1 MFFLEQ
7 AQVLAGKVNSSTVGI
22 DICDLDS
29 KLNNLCIDLA
39 TSREKIF
46 QANCIIKGACSP
58 QVYTYTPGMYSI
70 TNQDFVRGTVEN
82 FYEMYGINDT
92 DLSAFIVSKNEDRV
106 CPAED
111 EDLDLAIRNEDFI
124 RACASKQLEKVQL
137 LLRVVRRLLHLIVET
152 TYYIFCLIISLLKLM
167 LPLSGETQSEILAE
181 AQFYFLK
188 LVQLTFESMKEIA
201 NLIFQMIFDMG
212 GFGEAMKIILKMLC
226 EFANI
231 VYQAWNW
238 TGCWL
243 CKNIINPIVSAL
255 IDILRPVLAM
265 FSPAGKFFLIFF
277 VL

>member
-1 MFFLEQ
+1 
-7 AQVLAGKVNSSTVGI
+7 
-22 DICDLDS
+22 
-29 KLNNLCIDLA
+29 
-39 TSREKIF
+39 
-46 QANCIIKGACSP
+46 
-58 QVYTYTPGMYSI
+58 
-70 TNQDFVRGTVEN
+70 
-82 FYEMYGINDT
+82 MYGINDT
-92 DLSAFIVSKNEDRV
+92 DLSAFIVSQNEDRV

-124 RACASKQLEKVQL
+124 RACASKQLDKVQL

-167 LPLSGETQSEILAE
+167 LPISGETQSEILAE

-265 FSPAGKFFLIFF
+265 FSPAGKYIYLFFIIFSIRSLNIISYITGNGILGFLIFIKRLIDGF
-277 VL
+277 TCSGRIPCDFADRAPSYRPLGTLPVASRCWADYSPEVDESDTFSCTRSDTCR